1 MEQKSLVSIIIPV
14 YNVEKFIKQ
23 CILSVT
29 NQTYQNLEI
38 IVINDGSKDSSGK
51 ICHKLESKDSRVKVY
66 DKKNGG
72 VSSARNYGLKQSKGD
87 YLMFLDG
94 DDMLTSNAV
103 EVLLETIQKYQA
115 DICIGKS
122 KTANETSNIKCEMM
136 PKNNNVKIFNVV
148 EAIENALYEID
159 FSMSSNIKLYKRS
172 VLKNILFPVGKT
184 FEDLSTI
191 YKVFLNCTKI
201 VYINFYAYYYIL
213 RNGSIVS
220 SLNPIKN
227 IDYLEAASEV
237 QNFIVENYPQI
248 LQAAN
253 YKLFSA
259 AMELFVK
266 YPQSEKQ
273 LSIQNKKE
281 KTIMWKIIKKYRSK
295 ILINRKSR
303 TKYRILAFVSY
314 FGQTV
319 LSLFYKTFAKR

>member
-1 MEQKSLVSIIIPV
+1 MEKKSLVSVIIPV

-23 CILSVT
+23 CLLSVM

-38 IVINDGSKDSSGK
+38 VVVNDGSKDSSGN
-51 ICHKLESKDSRVKVY
+51 ICYELAQKDNRVKVY

-72 VSSARNYGLKQSKGD
+72 VSSARNFGLKHVNGD

-115 DICIGKS
+115 DMCIGKS
-122 KTANETSNIKCEMM
+122 KTVSETSNIKCELM
-136 PKNNNVKIFNVV
+136 PKNNNIKVFDA
-148 EAIENALYEID
+148 EGAIENALYEVD
-159 FSMSSNIKLYKRS
+159 FSMSSNVKLYKRS
-172 VLKNILFPVGKT
+172 ALKNISFPVGKT

-201 VYINFYAYYYIL
+201 VYINFYVYYYFL
-213 RNGSIVS
+213 RTGSIVS
-220 SLNPIKN
+220 SLNPLKN

-237 QNFIVENYPQI
+237 QNFVVENYPQI
-248 LQAAN
+248 LEAAN
-253 YKLFSA
+253 YKLFGA

-266 YPQSEKQ
+266 YPYSEKQ
-273 LSIQNKKE
+273 LSIQNKKD
-281 KTIMWKIIKKYRSK
+281 KTIIWKIIKKYRGR

-303 TKYRILAFVSY
+303 TKYRILALISY
-314 FGQTV
+314 FGQTI
-319 LSLFYKTFAKR
+319 LRIFYKTFAKR